1 MQHTHPHTRARA
13 HTGTAA
19 ALFKGRL
26 KDAEAL
32 MSRLR
37 CELPLSF
44 IPSLSTMGIVQESD
58 GTEGD
63 VKRAGAM
70 KHGCERCTEKKLV
83 VAEEIFFFLP
93 LTPYL
98 PWRNKLL

>member
-1 MQHTHPHTRARA
+1 M
-13 HTGTAA
+13 
-19 ALFKGRL
+19 

-83 VAEEIFFFLP
+83 VAEEIFFFFAAHSLP
-93 LTPYL
+93 PVAQ
-98 PWRNKLL
+98 